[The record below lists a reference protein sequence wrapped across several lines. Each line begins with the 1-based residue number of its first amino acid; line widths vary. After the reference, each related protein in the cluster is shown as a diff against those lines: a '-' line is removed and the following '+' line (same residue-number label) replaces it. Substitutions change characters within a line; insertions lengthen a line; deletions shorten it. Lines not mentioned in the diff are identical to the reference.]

1 MIPILTIALS
11 NPSGDELPFRELAE
25 KAGPAAYQCLVEAN
39 VDGPVLVDVSAKTG
53 ALSVKPASTHEGSLE
68 VCVTAAVLGSE
79 RPELPDGSAQLSFGL
94 ERGEEP
100 VEASEVEPAG

>member
-25 KAGPAAYQCLVEAN
+25 HVSPAAYTCLVEAN
-39 VDGPVLVDVSAKTG
+39 ADGPVLVDVSSRG
-53 ALSVKPASTHEGSLE
+53 GNLSVKPASAHEGDLE
-68 VCVTAAVLGSE
+68 ICVVAAVLDAK

-94 ERGEEP
+94 ERGEPEP
-100 VEASEVEPAG
+100 EVDPIE